1 MGWRGVGWSGVGVAC
16 VYILININRSEFRLR
31 SQWSQGKHSEKK
43 SLGRSTW
50 HVCGES
56 VIVIIL

>member
-1 MGWRGVGWSGVGVAC
+1 MGWSGVGVAC